1 MPTVPPYY
9 YQHLENILD
18 RLNETNEFA
27 EPVVQDFEGKG
38 TVTFSPAPVPAAQE
52 PVADPETAVDP
63 NEPAGTGRPDR
74 VTGGRQNRQP
84 A

>member
-1 MPTVPPYY
+1 MASIPTYY

-18 RLNETNEFA
+18 RLNEDEFS
-27 EPVVQDFEGKG
+27 EPLVQDYGDKG
-38 TVTFSPAPVPAAQE
+38 SVTFAPAPAPV
-52 PVADPETAVDP
+52 DP
-63 NEPAGTGRPDR
+63 NTSQDTGRPDR